1 MRNHAT
7 DNQLPAGSKGIAIL
21 LAIAICWALV
31 LACSEPLHKL
41 VHPDAHYKD
50 HQCAVTLVIN
60 GGLETLSITLLI
72 LFTALTL
79 IHLLSQTRQQQIS
92 ADRSNLHARAPPL
105 IG

>member
-7 DNQLPAGSKGIAIL
+7 DNQLSAGSKGIAIL
-21 LAIAICWALV
+21 LVIVVCWALV

-41 VHPDAHYKD
+41 VHPDAHHKD
-50 HQCAVTLVIN
+50 HQCAVTLVAN
-60 GGLETLSITLLI
+60 GGLEILSITLVI

-79 IHLLSQTRQQQIS
+79 INLLPQTRQQQIF